1 MIDSTRSTSKVGLAL
16 AGGGPEGS
24 IYEIGAVRA
33 LDEALDGIDFND
45 LHIYVGVSAGAFI
58 SSCLANNLSTAQ
70 MCRAII
76 KHEPGEHPFVPETF
90 LSPAVGEFMRGGVKV
105 PGLFLEGL
113 WEVIRHP
120 RDSRL
125 HEPLLRLARAL
136 PVGIFRSD
144 PLRKYLEK
152 IFSKPG
158 RSDDFRKLARRLV
171 VVATDLDSG
180 RPVRFGEPGLDH
192 IPISRA
198 VQASTAL
205 PGLYPP
211 VDIDGRHYVDGV
223 LLKTVHASVAL
234 DAGADL
240 VLCVNPIVPVDTI
253 RSVELG
259 IMRRGRLTDHGLP
272 TVLAQ
277 TFRTIIHSR
286 MGAGLS
292 AYETRYTDRDVL
304 VFEPRRD
311 DYNMFFSNVFSF
323 SNRKAVCEHAYRST
337 RRKLWRNRRRL
348 EPVLARH
355 GIRLRTEFLED
366 PERDLWDSV
375 RLNQP
380 RRRSSSHVK
389 DRLDNAL
396 TRVEDFINAYRS
408 SATEH
413 QITSD
418 RIANQPSVKIQP

>member
-1 MIDSTRSTSKVGLAL
+1 MIESTRSSAKVSLAL

-24 IYEIGAVRA
+24 IYEIGAIRA
-33 LDEALDGIDFND
+33 LDEVLDGIDFND
-45 LHIYVGVSAGAFI
+45 LHLYVGVSAGAFI
-58 SSCLANNLSTAQ
+58 AACLANNLTTGQ

-90 LSPAVGEFMRGGVKV
+90 LSPAVGEFVRGGIKV
-105 PGLFLEGL
+105 PRLLLEGL
-113 WEVIRHP
+113 WEVARKP
-120 RDSRL
+120 TDVRL
-125 HEPLLRLARAL
+125 LESLGRLARAL
-136 PVGIFRSD
+136 PVGLFRNE
-144 PLRKYLEK
+144 PLRAYLAK
-152 IFSKPG
+152 IFSRPG
-158 RSDDFRKLARRLV
+158 RSDDFRRLRRRLV

-192 IPISRA
+192 VPISKA

-211 VDIDGRHYVDGV
+211 VEIDGRHYVDGV

-234 DAGADL
+234 DAGAEL

-259 IMRRGRLTDHGLP
+259 IMRRGRLAERGLP

-292 AYETRYTDRDVL
+292 AYETRYSDRDVL

-311 DYNMFFSNVFSF
+311 DYTMFFSNVFSF
-323 SNRKAVCEHAYRST
+323 ANRKAVCEHAYRST
-337 RRKLWRNRRRL
+337 RHKLWRNRRRL

-355 GIRLRTEFLED
+355 GITLRVDLLED
-366 PERDLWDSV
+366 PDRDLWQSV
-375 RLNQP
+375 RLHQP
-380 RRRSSSHVK
+380 RPASASHIK
-389 DRLDNAL
+389 QRLDKAL
-396 TRVEDFINAYRS
+396 SNVE
-408 SATEH
+408 EL
-413 QITSD
+413 
-418 RIANQPSVKIQP
+418 IASR

>member
-1 MIDSTRSTSKVGLAL
+1 MIDGTRSRSRVGLAL

-33 LDEALDGIDFND
+33 LDEVLDGIDLND

-70 MCRAII
+70 MCRAIV

-90 LSPAVGEFMRGGVKV
+90 LSPAVGEFVRGGVRAPK
-105 PGLFLEGL
+105 LFMEG
-113 WEVIRHP
+113 VIDVLRRP
-120 RDSRL
+120 RTRRL
-125 HEPLLRLARAL
+125 TEPLARLARAL
-136 PVGIFRSD
+136 PVGIFRNE
-144 PLRKYLEK
+144 PLRAYLEK
-152 IFSKPG
+152 IFNRPG
-158 RSDDFRKLARRLV
+158 RSDDFRDLRRRLV

-180 RPVRFGEPGLDH
+180 RAIRFGEPGLDH
-192 IPISRA
+192 VPISKA

-211 VDIDGRHYVDGV
+211 VTIDGRHYVDGV

-234 DAGADL
+234 ESGADL
-240 VLCVNPIVPVDTI
+240 VICVNPIVPVDTV
-253 RSVELG
+253 RSVEMG
-259 IMRRGRLTDHGLP
+259 IMRRGRLSERGLP

-292 AYETRYTDRDVL
+292 AYETRFEDRDVL

-311 DYNMFFSNVFSF
+311 DYDMFFSNVFSF
-323 SNRKAVCEHAYRST
+323 ANRKAVCEHAYAST
-337 RRKLWRNRRRL
+337 RRKLWRNRHRL

-355 GIRLRTEFLED
+355 GITLRTDLLED
-366 PERDLWDSV
+366 QDRDLWESV

-380 RRRSSSHVK
+380 RRPSSSHIK
-389 DRLDNAL
+389 QRLDKAL
-396 TRVEDFINAYRS
+396 DTVDEL
-408 SATEH
+408 
-413 QITSD
+413 
-418 RIANQPSVKIQP
+418 IASY

>member
-1 MIDSTRSTSKVGLAL
+1 MIDSTRSRSKVGLAL

-70 MCRAII
+70 MCRAIV

-105 PGLFLEGL
+105 PKLFLEGL
-113 WEVIRHP
+113 WEVIKHP
-120 RDSRL
+120 RDRRL

-259 IMRRGRLTDHGLP
+259 IMRRGRLTDRGLP

-323 SNRKAVCEHAYRST
+323 SNRKSVCEHAYRST

-355 GIRLRTEFLED
+355 GIRLRTDVLED

-380 RRRSSSHVK
+380 RRPSTSHVK
-389 DRLDNAL
+389 DRLDHAL
-396 TRVEDFINAYRS
+396 ARVEEFINAY
-408 SATEH
+408 
-413 QITSD
+413 
-418 RIANQPSVKIQP
+418 

>member
-1 MIDSTRSTSKVGLAL
+1 M
-16 AGGGPEGS
+16 
-24 IYEIGAVRA
+24 
-33 LDEALDGIDFND
+33 
-45 LHIYVGVSAGAFI
+45 
-58 SSCLANNLSTAQ
+58 
-70 MCRAII
+70 
-76 KHEPGEHPFVPETF
+76 
-90 LSPAVGEFMRGGVKV
+90 
-105 PGLFLEGL
+105 
-113 WEVIRHP
+113 
-120 RDSRL
+120 
-125 HEPLLRLARAL
+125 
-136 PVGIFRSD
+136 
-144 PLRKYLEK
+144 
-152 IFSKPG
+152 
-158 RSDDFRKLARRLV
+158 
-171 VVATDLDSG
+171 
-180 RPVRFGEPGLDH
+180 RFGEPGLDH

-259 IMRRGRLTDHGLP
+259 IMRRGRLTDRGLP

-323 SNRKAVCEHAYRST
+323 SNRKSVCEHAYRST

-355 GIRLRTEFLED
+355 GIRLRTDVLED

-380 RRRSSSHVK
+380 RRPSTSHVK

-396 TRVEDFINAYRS
+396 ARVEEFINAY
-408 SATEH
+408 
-413 QITSD
+413 
-418 RIANQPSVKIQP
+418 

>member
-1 MIDSTRSTSKVGLAL
+1 MIDTARTQSKIGLAL

-45 LHIYVGVSAGAFI
+45 LHVYVGVSAGAFI
-58 SSCLANNLSTAQ
+58 SSCLANNLTTAQ
-70 MCRAII
+70 MCRAIV

-90 LSPAVGEFMRGGVKV
+90 LSPAVGEFVRGGIKI
-105 PGLFLEGL
+105 PKLFFKGLLE
-113 WEVIRHP
+113 VVRHP
-120 RDSRL
+120 TERSL
-125 HEPLLRLARAL
+125 LEPLARLARAL
-136 PVGIFRSD
+136 PVGLFRSD
-144 PLRKYLEK
+144 PLRVYLEK
-152 IFSKPG
+152 IFAKPG
-158 RSDDFRKLARRLV
+158 RSDDFRELRRRLV

-192 IPISRA
+192 IPVSKA

-211 VDIDGRHYVDGV
+211 VEIEGRHYVDGV

-234 DAGADL
+234 DSDADL
-240 VLCVNPIVPVDTI
+240 VICVNPIVPVDTI

-259 IMRRGRLTDHGLP
+259 IMRRGRLADRGLP

-286 MGAGLS
+286 MSAGFS

-311 DYNMFFSNVFSF
+311 DYTVFFSNVFSF
-323 SNRKAVCEHAYRST
+323 SNRKEVCEHAYLST

-348 EPVLARH
+348 APLLAEH
-355 GIRLRTEFLED
+355 GITLRTDLLED
-366 PERDLWDSV
+366 PNRDLWQSV
-375 RLNQP
+375 RLNE
-380 RRRSSSHVK
+380 RRRKSTSHLK
-389 DRLDNAL
+389 DRLDKAL
-396 TRVEDFINAYRS
+396 TRVEEFIGER
-408 SATEH
+408 
-413 QITSD
+413 
-418 RIANQPSVKIQP
+418 

>member
-1 MIDSTRSTSKVGLAL
+1 MIAQSRSHSRVALAL

-45 LHIYVGVSAGAFI
+45 LFLYVGVSAGAFI
-58 SSCLANNLSTAQ
+58 SSCLANNLTTAQ
-70 MCRAII
+70 MCRAIV

-90 LSPAVGEFMRGGVKV
+90 LSPAVGEFVRGGVKV
-105 PGLFLEGL
+105 PRLFLEGV
-113 WEVIRHP
+113 WEVLRHP
-120 RDSRL
+120 TDRRL
-125 HEPLLRLARAL
+125 LEPLHRLARAL
-136 PVGIFRSD
+136 PVGLFRNE
-144 PLRKYLEK
+144 PLRAYLHK
-152 IFSKPG
+152 IFSRPG
-158 RSDDFRKLARRLV
+158 RSDDFRELRRRLV

-180 RPVRFGEPGLDH
+180 RPVRFGEPGLDQ
-192 IPISRA
+192 IPISTA

-211 VDIDGRHYVDGV
+211 VKIDGRHYVDGV

-259 IMRRGRLTDHGLP
+259 IMRRGRLAERGLP

-311 DYNMFFSNVFSF
+311 DYTMFFSNVFSF
-323 SNRKAVCEHAYRST
+323 ANRKAVCEHAYRST
-337 RRKLWRNRRRL
+337 RRKLWRNRRRI
-348 EPVLARH
+348 EPILAEH
-355 GIRLRTEFLED
+355 GITLRVDALED
-366 PERDLWDSV
+366 PDRDLWESV
-375 RLNQP
+375 RLDQP
-380 RRRSSSHVK
+380 RRPSQSHIK
-389 DRLDNAL
+389 DQLDKAL
-396 TRVEDFINAYRS
+396 ANVEQLI
-408 SATEH
+408 ATL
-413 QITSD
+413 
-418 RIANQPSVKIQP
+418 

>member
-1 MIDSTRSTSKVGLAL
+1 MLVRGRSAVIGNTRTSARIGLAL

-33 LDEALDGIDFND
+33 LDEALDGIDLND
-45 LHIYVGVSAGAFI
+45 LHVYVGVSAGAFI
-58 SSCLANNLSTAQ
+58 SSCLANNLTTAQ
-70 MCRAII
+70 MCRAIV

-90 LSPAVGEFMRGGVKV
+90 LSPAVGEFFRGGMKV
-105 PGLFLEGL
+105 PQLFLDGVL
-113 WEVIRHP
+113 DVIKHP
-120 RDSRL
+120 RERRII
-125 HEPLLRLARAL
+125 EPVARLARAL
-136 PVGIFRSD
+136 PVGLFRNE
-144 PLRKYLEK
+144 PLRAYLAK

-158 RSDDFRKLARRLV
+158 RSDDFRRLRRRLV

-192 IPISRA
+192 VPISKA

-211 VDIDGRHYVDGV
+211 VAIEGRHYVDGV

-234 DAGADL
+234 DAGAQL

-259 IMRRGRLTDHGLP
+259 IMRRGRLADRGLP

-292 AYETRYTDRDVL
+292 AYETRYSDRDVL

-311 DYNMFFSNVFSF
+311 DYTMFFSNVFSF
-323 SNRKAVCEHAYRST
+323 SNRKQVCEHAYTST

-348 EPVLARH
+348 GPLLAEHGITLRTDVLA
-355 GIRLRTEFLED
+355 D
-366 PERDLWDSV
+366 PDRDLWESV
-375 RLNQP
+375 GLNRKP
-380 RRRSSSHVK
+380 RPSTSHVK
-389 DRLDNAL
+389 DRLDKAL
-396 TRVEDFINAYRS
+396 ARVEELIA
-408 SATEH
+408 EH
-413 QITSD
+413 
-418 RIANQPSVKIQP
+418 

>member
-1 MIDSTRSTSKVGLAL
+1 MIDSSRSTSKVGLAL

-45 LHIYVGVSAGAFI
+45 LHLYVGVSAGAFI

-70 MCRAII
+70 MCRAIV
-76 KHEPGEHPFVPETF
+76 KPEPGEHPFVPETF
-90 LSPAVGEFMRGGVKV
+90 LSPAVGEFVRGGIKV
-105 PGLFLEGL
+105 PKLFLEGL

-120 RDSRL
+120 SESRL
-125 HEPLLRLARAL
+125 LEPLSRLARAL
-136 PVGIFRSD
+136 PVGIFRNE
-144 PLRKYLEK
+144 PLRVYLEK

-158 RSDDFRKLARRLV
+158 RSDDFRKLQRKLV

-192 IPISRA
+192 IPISKA

-211 VDIDGRHYVDGV
+211 VEIDGRHYVDGV

-234 DAGADL
+234 DSGADL

-259 IMRRGRLTDHGLP
+259 IMRRGRLTDRGLP

-311 DYNMFFSNVFSF
+311 DYTMFFSNVFSF

-348 EPVLARH
+348 EPVFARH
-355 GIRLRTEFLED
+355 GITLRLDVLED
-366 PERDLWDSV
+366 PDRDLWDSV
-375 RLNQP
+375 RLHE
-380 RRRSSSHVK
+380 RRRPSTSHVK
-389 DRLDNAL
+389 DRLDKAL
-396 TRVEDFINAYRS
+396 ARVEEFIAAY
-408 SATEH
+408 
-413 QITSD
+413 
-418 RIANQPSVKIQP
+418 

>member
-1 MIDSTRSTSKVGLAL
+1 MISSSHSTSKVGLAL

-24 IYEIGAVRA
+24 IYEIGAIRA

-45 LHIYVGVSAGAFI
+45 LHVYVGVSAGAFI
-58 SSCLANNLSTAQ
+58 ASCLANNLSTAQ
-70 MCRAII
+70 MCRAIV

-90 LSPAVGEFMRGGVKV
+90 LSPAVGEFVRGGIKV
-105 PGLFLEGL
+105 PKLFLEGFWHL
-113 WEVIRHP
+113 VRNP
-120 RDSRL
+120 MDRRL
-125 HEPLLRLARAL
+125 FEPLSRLARAL
-136 PVGIFRSD
+136 PVGLFRNE
-144 PLRKYLEK
+144 PLRVYLEK

-158 RSDDFRKLARRLV
+158 RSDDFRELRRKLV

-192 IPISRA
+192 VPISTA

-211 VDIDGRHYVDGV
+211 VTIDGRHFVDGV

-234 DAGADL
+234 DDGADL

-259 IMRRGRLTDHGLP
+259 IMRRGRLADRGLP

-286 MGAGLS
+286 MGTGLS

-311 DYNMFFSNVFSF
+311 DYTMFFSNVFSF

-348 EPVLARH
+348 EPLLAQH
-355 GIRLRTEFLED
+355 GITLRTDVLED
-366 PERDLWDSV
+366 PDRDIWEST
-375 RLNQP
+375 RLHAR
-380 RRRSSSHVK
+380 RRRSTSYVK
-389 DRLDNAL
+389 DRLDKAL
-396 TRVEDFINAYRS
+396 AQVE
-408 SATEH
+408 EL
-413 QITSD
+413 
-418 RIANQPSVKIQP
+418 IAQR

>member
-1 MIDSTRSTSKVGLAL
+1 MIDATRSTSKVGLAL

-33 LDEALDGIDFND
+33 LDEALDGLDFND
-45 LHIYVGVSAGAFI
+45 LHLYVGVSAGAFI

-70 MCRAII
+70 MCRAIV

-90 LSPAVGEFMRGGVKV
+90 LSPAVGEFVRGGVKV
-105 PGLFLEGL
+105 PRLFLEGL
-113 WEVIRHP
+113 WEVVRHP
-120 RDSRL
+120 MDRRL

-136 PVGIFRSD
+136 PVGIFRND
-144 PLRKYLEK
+144 PLRKYLER

-158 RSDDFRKLARRLV
+158 RSDDFRQLARKLV

-234 DAGADL
+234 DAGAEL

-259 IMRRGRLTDHGLP
+259 IMRRGRLTDRGLP

-348 EPVLARH
+348 EPVLVRH
-355 GIRLRTEFLED
+355 GIRLRTDVLED
-366 PERDLWDSV
+366 PDRDLWDSV
-375 RLNQP
+375 RLHQP
-380 RRRSSSHVK
+380 RRPSSSHVK

-396 TRVEDFINAYRS
+396 ARVEDFINAS
-408 SATEH
+408 
-413 QITSD
+413 
-418 RIANQPSVKIQP
+418 

>member
-1 MIDSTRSTSKVGLAL
+1 MIDTGRSGARVGLAL

-45 LHIYVGVSAGAFI
+45 LHLYVGVSAGAFI
-58 SSCLANNLSTAQ
+58 SCCLANGLSTAQ
-70 MCRAII
+70 MCRAIV

-90 LSPAVGEFMRGGVKV
+90 LSPAVGEFVRGGIKV
-105 PGLFLEGL
+105 PRLFLEGVWDVL
-113 WEVIRHP
+113 QRP
-120 RDSRL
+120 RTRRL
-125 HEPLLRLARAL
+125 TEPFARLARAL
-136 PVGIFRSD
+136 PVGIFRND
-144 PLRKYLEK
+144 PLRIYLEK

-158 RSDDFRKLARRLV
+158 RTDDFRKLRNPLI

-180 RPVRFGEPGLDH
+180 RAVRFGEPGLDQV
-192 IPISRA
+192 PISKA

-211 VDIDGRHYVDGV
+211 VKIDGRQYVDGV

-234 DAGADL
+234 ESGADL
-240 VLCVNPIVPVDTI
+240 VLCVNPIVPVDTV

-259 IMRRGRLTDHGLP
+259 IMRHGRLAERGLP

-292 AYETRYTDRDVL
+292 AYDTRYADRDVL
-304 VFEPRRD
+304 LFEPRRD
-311 DYNMFFSNVFSF
+311 DYSMFFSNVFSF
-323 SNRKAVCEHAYRST
+323 SNRKSVCEHAYRST

-348 EPVLARH
+348 QPIFERH
-355 GIRLRTEFLED
+355 GITLRTDLLED
-366 PERDLWDSV
+366 PDRDLWESV
-375 RLNQP
+375 RLNKPRQP
-380 RRRSSSHVK
+380 STSHVK
-389 DRLDNAL
+389 KNLDRAL
-396 TRVEDFINAYRS
+396 
-408 SATEH
+408 
-413 QITSD
+413 D
-418 RIANQPSVKIQP
+418 RIEELIAST

>member
-1 MIDSTRSTSKVGLAL
+1 MIDSSRSVSKVGLAL

-45 LHIYVGVSAGAFI
+45 LHLYVGVSAGAFI
-58 SSCLANNLSTAQ
+58 ASCLVNNLSTAQ

-90 LSPAVGEFMRGGVKV
+90 MSPAVGEFVRGGIKI
-105 PGLFLEGL
+105 PRLFIEGL
-113 WEVIRHP
+113 WDVVRHP
-120 RDSRL
+120 GDRRL
-125 HEPLLRLARAL
+125 LEPLSRLARAL
-136 PVGIFRSD
+136 PVGLFRSE
-144 PLRKYLEK
+144 PLRVYLEK

-158 RSDDFRKLARRLV
+158 RSDDFRKLRRKLV

-180 RPVRFGEPGLDH
+180 RPIRFGEPGLDH
-192 IPISRA
+192 IPVSKA

-211 VDIDGRHYVDGV
+211 VEIEGRHYVDGV

-240 VLCVNPIVPVDTI
+240 VICVNPIVPVDTI

-259 IMRRGRLTDHGLP
+259 IMQRGRLTDRGLP

-292 AYETRYTDRDVL
+292 AYETKYSDRDVL

-311 DYNMFFSNVFSF
+311 DYSMFFSNVFSY
-323 SNRKAVCEHAYRST
+323 SNRKTVCEHAYRST

-348 EPVLARH
+348 EPVFARH
-355 GIRLRTEFLED
+355 GITLRTDILED
-366 PERDLWDSV
+366 PDRDLWESV
-375 RLNQP
+375 RLHEP
-380 RRRSSSHVK
+380 RRPSTSHVK
-389 DRLDNAL
+389 ERLDRAL
-396 TRVEDFINAYRS
+396 ARVEDFIA
-408 SATEH
+408 AH
-413 QITSD
+413 
-418 RIANQPSVKIQP
+418 

>member
-1 MIDSTRSTSKVGLAL
+1 MIESSHSTSKVGLAL

-24 IYEIGAVRA
+24 IYEIGAIRA

-70 MCRAII
+70 MCRAIV

-90 LSPAVGEFMRGGVKV
+90 LSPAVGEFVRGGVKI
-105 PGLFLEGL
+105 PKLFLEGL
-113 WEVIRHP
+113 WEVVRHP
-120 RDSRL
+120 RDKRL
-125 HEPLLRLARAL
+125 YEPLSRLARAL
-136 PVGIFRSD
+136 PVGLFRSD
-144 PLRKYLEK
+144 PLKTYLEK

-158 RSDDFRKLARRLV
+158 RTDDFRKLARKLV

-192 IPISRA
+192 IPISKA

-211 VDIDGRHYVDGV
+211 VNIDGRHYVDGV

-259 IMRRGRLTDHGLP
+259 IMRRGRLTDRGLP

-311 DYNMFFSNVFSF
+311 DYTMFFSNVFSF
-323 SNRKAVCEHAYRST
+323 SNRKDVCEHAYRST

-355 GIRLRTEFLED
+355 GITLRTDVLED
-366 PERDLWDSV
+366 TDRDLWESV

-380 RRRSSSHVK
+380 RRPSTSHVK
-389 DRLDNAL
+389 DRLDKAL
-396 TRVEDFINAYRS
+396 ARVEDFI
-408 SATEH
+408 
-413 QITSD
+413 TSY
-418 RIANQPSVKIQP
+418 

>member
-1 MIDSTRSTSKVGLAL
+1 MIESSNSTSKVGLAL

-45 LHIYVGVSAGAFI
+45 LHLYVGVSAGAFI

-70 MCRAII
+70 MCRAIV

-90 LSPAVGEFMRGGVKV
+90 LSPAVAEFVRGGAKI
-105 PGLFLEGL
+105 PKLFLEGL
-113 WEVIRHP
+113 WEVVRHP
-120 RDSRL
+120 RDKRL
-125 HEPLLRLARAL
+125 YEPLSRLARAL
-136 PVGIFRSD
+136 PVGLFRSD
-144 PLRKYLEK
+144 PLKTYLEK

-158 RSDDFRKLARRLV
+158 RTDDFRKLAHKLV

-192 IPISRA
+192 IPISKA

-211 VDIDGRHYVDGV
+211 VNIDGRHYVDGV

-234 DAGADL
+234 DAGAEL

-259 IMRRGRLTDHGLP
+259 IMRRGRLTDRGLP

-286 MGAGLS
+286 MRAGLS

-311 DYNMFFSNVFSF
+311 DYNVFFSNVFSF
-323 SNRKAVCEHAYRST
+323 SNRKDVCEHAYRST

-355 GIRLRTEFLED
+355 GISLRTDVLED
-366 PERDLWDSV
+366 TDRDLWESV

-380 RRRSSSHVK
+380 RRPSTSHVK
-389 DRLDNAL
+389 DRLDKAL
-396 TRVEDFINAYRS
+396 ARVEDFITA
-408 SATEH
+408 H
-413 QITSD
+413 
-418 RIANQPSVKIQP
+418 

>member
-1 MIDSTRSTSKVGLAL
+1 MIDTARTPSKIGLAL

-45 LHIYVGVSAGAFI
+45 LHVYVGVSAGAFI
-58 SSCLANNLSTAQ
+58 SSCLANNLTTAQ
-70 MCRAII
+70 MCRAIV

-90 LSPAVGEFMRGGVKV
+90 LSPAVGEFVRGGIKI
-105 PGLFLEGL
+105 PKLFLNGVL
-113 WEVIRHP
+113 EVVRHP
-120 RDSRL
+120 TERSL
-125 HEPLLRLARAL
+125 LEPLVRLARAL
-136 PVGIFRSD
+136 PVGLFRSD
-144 PLRKYLEK
+144 PLRAYLEK
-152 IFSKPG
+152 IFAKPG
-158 RSDDFRKLARRLV
+158 RSDDFRELRRRLV

-192 IPISRA
+192 IPISKA

-211 VDIDGRHYVDGV
+211 VDIEGRHYVDGV

-234 DAGADL
+234 DSDADL
-240 VLCVNPIVPVDTI
+240 VICVNPIVPVDTI

-259 IMRRGRLTDHGLP
+259 IMRRGRLADRGLP

-286 MGAGLS
+286 MSAGFA

-311 DYNMFFSNVFSF
+311 DYSMFFSNVFSF
-323 SNRKAVCEHAYRST
+323 SNRKAVCEHAYLST

-348 EPVLARH
+348 APLLAEH
-355 GIRLRTEFLED
+355 GITLRTDLLED
-366 PERDLWDSV
+366 PNRDLWQSV
-375 RLNQP
+375 RLNE
-380 RRRSSSHVK
+380 RRRKSTSHLK
-389 DRLDNAL
+389 DRLDKAL
-396 TRVEDFINAYRS
+396 ARVEEFIAAR
-408 SATEH
+408 
-413 QITSD
+413 
-418 RIANQPSVKIQP
+418 

>member
-1 MIDSTRSTSKVGLAL
+1 MIDSTRSRSKVGLAL

-70 MCRAII
+70 MCRAIV

-105 PGLFLEGL
+105 PKLFLEGL
-113 WEVIRHP
+113 WEVIKHP
-120 RDSRL
+120 RDRRL

-259 IMRRGRLTDHGLP
+259 IMRRGRLTDRGLP

-323 SNRKAVCEHAYRST
+323 SNRKSVCEHAYRST

-355 GIRLRTEFLED
+355 GIRLRTDVLED

-375 RLNQP
+375 RLNPP
-380 RRRSSSHVK
+380 RRPSTSHVK

-396 TRVEDFINAYRS
+396 ARVEEFINAY
-408 SATEH
+408 
-413 QITSD
+413 
-418 RIANQPSVKIQP
+418 

>member
-1 MIDSTRSTSKVGLAL
+1 MIESTRSRSKVGLAL

-70 MCRAII
+70 MCRAIV

-90 LSPAVGEFMRGGVKV
+90 LSPAFGEFMRGGVKV

-113 WEVIRHP
+113 WEVIKHP
-120 RDSRL
+120 RDRRL

-223 LLKTVHASVAL
+223 LIKTVHASVAL

-259 IMRRGRLTDHGLP
+259 IMRRGRLTDRGLP

-292 AYETRYTDRDVL
+292 AYATRYTDRDVL

-311 DYNMFFSNVFSF
+311 DYTMFFSNVFSF
-323 SNRKAVCEHAYRST
+323 SKRKAVCEHAYRST
-337 RRKLWRNRRRL
+337 RHKLWRNRRRL

-380 RRRSSSHVK
+380 RRPSSSHVK

-396 TRVEDFINAYRS
+396 ARVEDFINAY
-408 SATEH
+408 
-413 QITSD
+413 
-418 RIANQPSVKIQP
+418 